1 MLSSKC
7 AVCDSGELI
16 FIKEQEA
23 IELTTS
29 LLVVKTPFEGIPILG
44 NIIWRYKIAGN
55 KFMPETHLRQLGFS
69 IVLVDY
75 LLKDKETKQRFTEI
89 RDSRYIYQNG
99 PEKTWFQHDIACE
112 DFKDLPRR
120 RASDKVLPDKPISI
134 ANW

>member
-44 NIIWRYKIAGN
+44 NII
-55 KFMPETHLRQLGFS
+55 
-69 IVLVDY
+69 
-75 LLKDKETKQRFTEI
+75 
-89 RDSRYIYQNG
+89 
-99 PEKTWFQHDIACE
+99 
-112 DFKDLPRR
+112 
-120 RASDKVLPDKPISI
+120 
-134 ANW
+134 